1 MDIEFRP
8 IKPRSVKKEDII
20 TTEKVSAETINKI
33 NNRLIVLAEY
43 EAVGSVLSE
52 EKAKNMFIGE

>member
-8 IKPRSVKKEDII
+8 IKPRSVKKEDI